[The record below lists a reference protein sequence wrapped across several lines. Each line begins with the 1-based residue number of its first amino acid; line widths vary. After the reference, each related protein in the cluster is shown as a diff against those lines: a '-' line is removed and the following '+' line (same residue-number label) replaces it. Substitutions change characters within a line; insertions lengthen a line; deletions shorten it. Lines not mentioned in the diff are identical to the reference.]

1 MSNVHF
7 KQYMKTKRACFGI
20 KTYKLTLSMSLTLSF
35 SVNSRK
41 RMFLNGNEDSDISAP
56 ERTSFY
62 QLRL

>member
-20 KTYKLTLSMSLTLSF
+20 KTYKLTLSMSLTLNF
-35 SVNSRK
+35 SVNNRK
-41 RMFLNGNEDSDISAP
+41 RMFPNGNEYSDISAP
-56 ERTSFY
+56 ERTPFY